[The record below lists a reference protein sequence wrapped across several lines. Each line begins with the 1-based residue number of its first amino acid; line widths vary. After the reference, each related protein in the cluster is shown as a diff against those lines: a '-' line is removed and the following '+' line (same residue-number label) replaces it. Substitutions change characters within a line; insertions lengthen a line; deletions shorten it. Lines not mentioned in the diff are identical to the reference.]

1 MSVSFGKNDVL
12 KELSLR
18 ISKGSKV
25 SIIGPS
31 GSGKSTLLRCIYGFQ
46 KIRSGKIIINNDEIF
61 KLPKKELY
69 KARQNIG
76 MVFQQFNLYPQ
87 YSVLENLMLAP
98 VKLKKENKPTAKK
111 RALDMLA
118 SVGLESKV
126 DEFPAKLSGGQQQ
139 RVAIARALMMQPQIL
154 LLDEPTSALDPEMT
168 KEVLKIIEEVAKTQ
182 EITMVCVTHEMRFAE
197 RFSDRII
204 FLDEGKVVIDGTPQ
218 EVFHS
223 ATNLRAQEF
232 IKSIL

>member
-1 MSVSFGKNDVL
+1 M

-46 KIRSGKIIINNDEIF
+46 KIRSGKIRVNNDEIF

-98 VKLKKENKPTAKK
+98 VKLKKEDKPTAKK

-168 KEVLKIIEEVAKTQ
+168 KEVLKIIEEIAKTQ

-197 RFSDRII
+197 RFSDRIL

-223 ATNLRAQEF
+223 TTSLRAQEF